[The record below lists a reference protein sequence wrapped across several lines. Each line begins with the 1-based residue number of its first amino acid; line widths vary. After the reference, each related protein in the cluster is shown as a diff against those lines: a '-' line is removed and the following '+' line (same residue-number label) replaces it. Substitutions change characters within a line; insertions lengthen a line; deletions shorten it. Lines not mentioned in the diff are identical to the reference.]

1 VAVTADC
8 GKQGCQMVPNLAN
21 ITKNY
26 CFPKTL
32 ETVFGNIFYAKFLP
46 FFEIQIANIG
56 KESILHYLS
65 N

>member
-1 VAVTADC
+1 
-8 GKQGCQMVPNLAN
+8 MVPNLAN

-56 KESILHYLS
+56 KESILHYFIKLIP
-65 N
+65 NLQMENIPQR

>member
-1 VAVTADC
+1 
-8 GKQGCQMVPNLAN
+8 MVPNLAN